1 MQQNSG
7 LSIRLILMVAVIG
20 FSVLKYYFT
29 TSVNPVTGEKQ
40 HVSLTAAQEI
50 QMGQQSAPE
59 MAAQMGGELSNPKV
73 VSAIKTIGDK
83 LVNSTEAKKSPY
95 EFNFHVLADPET
107 VNAFA
112 LPGGQIFITV
122 GLLKHLTK
130 EDQIAGVLGHEMGHV
145 INRHSAQQMEK
156 QHEMSGIV
164 NGVMMGTSGNG
175 GMASAQIAQYAAQM
189 LNLKY
194 SRNDE
199 LEADKYGLHYMND
212 SGYNPTEMLTV
223 MKILEDVSG
232 NKGKNDFQSTHPSPE
247 NRMAKIKE
255 ELTKMGI
262 TSSN

>member
-7 LSIRLILMVAVIG
+7 LSIRLLIMAGFIL
-20 FSVLKYYFT
+20 FSVGKYYFN

-40 HVSLTAAQEI
+40 HVSLTPAQEI
-50 QMGQQSAPE
+50 QMGIQSAPQ
-59 MAAQMGGELSNPKV
+59 MAAQMGGEYSDQKV
-73 VSAIKTIGDK
+73 VSTIQAIGNK
-83 LVNSTEAKKSPY
+83 LVNSTEAKNSPY
-95 EFNFHVLADPET
+95 VFNFHVLADPET

-122 GLLKHLTK
+122 GLLKHLTA

-156 QHEMSGIV
+156 QNEMSGIV
-164 NGVMMGTSGNG
+164 NGVMMGASGGG

-199 LEADKYGLHYMND
+199 LEADKFGLHYMHD
-212 SGYNPTEMLTV
+212 TGYNPTEMLTV

-247 NRMAKIKE
+247 NRMVKIKE
-255 ELTKMGI
+255 ELAKMGVAAP
-262 TSSN
+262 N